1 MDRLPPH
8 TPEGEQGVLGALLL
22 APQDGLAE
30 CAGRLAPDAFYD
42 LRHRMI
48 YSALLTMWD
57 ARTAGIDLLTVQQ
70 WLKDRGELEQV
81 GGVQYLMQMMDRV
94 PSAANLSY
102 YRELVEDKWR
112 RRRML
117 ASLMTG
123 SRRIYEEGQATP
135 GLLDEI
141 EASVLAANE
150 DRALE
155 TQTLPALVSEVGD
168 LVENLHRG
176 VGLIGGVRTRFS
188 YFDKMTGGLHR
199 KEFIV
204 LAARPSLGK
213 TSWLVNMAV
222 NIAKDGQGVAIFSME
237 MSASDLVL
245 RMCCSEAR
253 IDFHH
258 LRTGCPSK
266 EDVEA
271 FREVAPMVARLP
283 IVIDDTPAL
292 GILDLRARARRLVRQ
307 KGIKL
312 IGVDYLQLMHGS
324 KDWGPNRTMEVA
336 EISGGLK
343 SLAKELNLPVV
354 ALSQLNRESARQKNR
369 KPGLEDLRESGAIE
383 QDADLVALLYRPKS
397 EDEDEE
403 EGDLIPVNALI
414 AKQRNGPTGDVMMVF
429 NRPQMRMMDAGQ
441 ARREAREPELPAAE
455 PAGISVMQMPT
466 TEELFPERMR
476 DEG

>member
-1 MDRLPPH
+1 
-8 TPEGEQGVLGALLL
+8 
-22 APQDGLAE
+22 
-30 CAGRLAPDAFYD
+30 
-42 LRHRMI
+42 
-48 YSALLTMWD
+48 
-57 ARTAGIDLLTVQQ
+57 
-70 WLKDRGELEQV
+70 
-81 GGVQYLMQMMDRV
+81 
-94 PSAANLSY
+94 
-102 YRELVEDKWR
+102 
-112 RRRML
+112 
-117 ASLMTG
+117 
-123 SRRIYEEGQATP
+123 
-135 GLLDEI
+135 
-141 EASVLAANE
+141 
-150 DRALE
+150 
-155 TQTLPALVSEVGD
+155 
-168 LVENLHRG
+168 
-176 VGLIGGVRTRFS
+176 
-188 YFDKMTGGLHR
+188 
-199 KEFIV
+199 
-204 LAARPSLGK
+204 
-213 TSWLVNMAV
+213 
-222 NIAKDGQGVAIFSME
+222 
-237 MSASDLVL
+237 
-245 RMCCSEAR
+245 
-253 IDFHH
+253 